1 MRKMLKSNRAAMTL
15 LLVGARMLSAEEGIE
30 KTIKDL
36 YASAQAAA
44 RGAQTKEDVTRALS
58 VFAPEWVGKMPA
70 GETLTMA
77 DLIKEGESALTI
89 PAEKRPLPKMDFVY
103 IRETGWNVLVV
114 YWNSR
119 RLGTRIVGSLYR
131 DTWVRTGAGWR
142 QISREKFFPDR
153 PLIENGKPLILPA
166 VE

>member
-1 MRKMLKSNRAAMTL
+1 MRENQKVKRAAVIL
-15 LLVGARMLSAEEGIE
+15 LLLSGRLLSADEGIE
-30 KTIKDL
+30 KTIKEL
-36 YASAQAAA
+36 YVSTQIAA
-44 RGAQTKEDVTRALS
+44 RAAQTKEDVARALS

-77 DLIKEGESALTI
+77 DLVKEGESALAI
-89 PAEKRPLPKMDFVY
+89 PPEKRSLPKMDFVF

-119 RLGTRIVGSLYR
+119 RIGTRIVGSLYR
-131 DTWVRTGAGWR
+131 DTWVHTSAGWR
-142 QISREKFFPDR
+142 QVSREKFFPDR
-153 PLIENGKPLILPA
+153 PLIEDGKPVILPS